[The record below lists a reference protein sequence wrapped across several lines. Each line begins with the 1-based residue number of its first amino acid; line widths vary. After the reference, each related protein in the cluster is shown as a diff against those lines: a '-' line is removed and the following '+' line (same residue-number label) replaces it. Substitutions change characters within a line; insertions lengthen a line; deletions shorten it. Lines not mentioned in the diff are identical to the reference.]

1 MKNNFKLAIV
11 GASGVV
17 GQKIIQLLEEMAL
30 DIGEVFFLG
39 SSSVGKDI
47 FLTMKNLKYKT

>member
-30 DIGEVFFLG
+30 DIGEVFF
-39 SSSVGKDI
+39 SW
-47 FLTMKNLKYKT
+47 